1 MNADEVEPFKV
12 FISSSQKEFEKLR
25 NNLKAIIDEEKLVYQ
40 RIFKAILVESR
51 KGTSIQLDINKEI
64 NNSSIYV
71 GLFGRTYSEISVE
84 EFKKARSNL
93 LPVLI
98 YRFRKDRR
106 IRSIISGS
114 SDVDDFLRKEV
125 KQYGIR
131 IRGPYYDEDKLV
143 EIIMTDLVFQVV
155 EMVKECA
162 NIRKVIGR

>member
-1 MNADEVEPFKV
+1 LNADEVEPFKV